1 MDLIVLNTETK
12 RKVINPNSIASV
24 EIKESSDIFDYDDL
38 TTDKKWNILIRYS
51 GGTSEKLIYTDES
64 EANSDFD
71 YIAKCMEKLDKK

>member
-24 EIKESSDIFDYDDL
+24 EIKESPYIYN
-38 TTDKKWNILIRYS
+38 KWMIHIIYS
-51 GGTSEKLIYTDES
+51 GGASEELTYRDES

-71 YIAKCMEKLDKK
+71 YIAKCIGDLGKE

>member
-12 RKVINPNSIASV
+12 RKVINPNCITSV
-24 EIKESSDIFDYDDL
+24 EIKESSEIDNN
-38 TTDKKWNILIRYS
+38 WVILIKYS

-71 YIAKCMEKLDKK
+71 YIVKCIGDLDKK

>member
-24 EIKESSDIFDYDDL
+24 EIKESSDIDNN
-38 TTDKKWNILIRYS
+38 WVIIIRYS
-51 GGTSEKLIYTDES
+51 GGASEKLTYIDES

-71 YIAKCMEKLDKK
+71 YIAKCIGGIDKE